1 MLVVLRV
8 KEIPPFLWGNIFFAW
23 LLLATG
29 SSLRAQTLGGQTV
42 FNFLRESNSPQL
54 SALGGVNVSQEND
67 DLSLAFM
74 QPALLRDSMDRQ
86 MVANFNSQYAGISNY
101 NLMLAYHQPRLNMNF
116 ALGAV
121 YVDYGDI
128 TQTDPSGNIL
138 GDFHPR
144 DYAIQATAA
153 GKYLERWYYGFT
165 LKYIGS
171 DLGMYRSNGIA
182 MDVGLNYK
190 IPDRGWQ
197 FGLAAINM
205 GSQLKSYEDAGKEE
219 LPFDLQVGISKRLLN
234 APIQLSLTLDHIHE
248 WNLEYSDSAF
258 NAAVGV
264 TPSSGFGKR
273 LLEHAILAAQLYAT
287 RYIEVT
293 VGYNYLLRQELSL
306 VSASN
311 GLTGFSL
318 GVGVVLPQFTFRY
331 ARTSYQNSNA
341 YNQVGLDL
349 PLRKYIGK

>member
-1 MLVVLRV
+1 MVLTLV
-8 KEIPPFLWGNIFFAW
+8 F
-23 LLLATG
+23 G
-29 SSLRAQTLGGQTV
+29 SSRLSAQTLGGQTV

-54 SALGGVNVSQEND
+54 SALGGVNLSSQGD

-74 QPALLRDSMDRQ
+74 QPALLRDSMDKQ

-101 NLMLAYHQPRLNMNF
+101 NWMVAFHQSRLNMNF

-144 DYAIQATAA
+144 DYAIQGTVA

-171 DLGMYRSNGIA
+171 DLGIYRSNGIA
-182 MDVGLNYK
+182 MDVGLNYE
-190 IPDRGWQ
+190 IPDEGWQ
-197 FGLAAINM
+197 FGIAAINM
-205 GSQLKSYEDAGKEE
+205 GSQLRSYNDAGKEE
-219 LPFDLQVGISKRLLN
+219 LPFDLQIGVSKKLLN
-234 APIQLSLTLDHIHE
+234 APIQFSLTLDQIHD
-248 WNLEYSDSAF
+248 WNLEYSDSTF
-258 NAAVGV
+258 NATVGV
-264 TPSSGFGKR
+264 TPPDGFGQH
-273 LLEHAILAAQLYAT
+273 LLEHMILAAQVYAS

-293 VGYNYLLRQELSL
+293 LGYNYLLRQELSL

-341 YNQVGLDL
+341 YNQVGFNL
-349 PLRKYIGK
+349 PLGRYLGEGK

>member
-29 SSLRAQTLGGQTV
+29 SSLSAQTLGGQTV

-128 TQTDPSGNIL
+128 T
-138 GDFHPR
+138 R
-144 DYAIQATAA
+144 C
-153 GKYLERWYYGFT
+153 W
-165 LKYIGS
+165 
-171 DLGMYRSNGIA
+171 
-182 MDVGLNYK
+182 
-190 IPDRGWQ
+190 
-197 FGLAAINM
+197 
-205 GSQLKSYEDAGKEE
+205 
-219 LPFDLQVGISKRLLN
+219 
-234 APIQLSLTLDHIHE
+234 PI
-248 WNLEYSDSAF
+248 
-258 NAAVGV
+258 
-264 TPSSGFGKR
+264 
-273 LLEHAILAAQLYAT
+273 
-287 RYIEVT
+287 
-293 VGYNYLLRQELSL
+293 
-306 VSASN
+306 
-311 GLTGFSL
+311 
-318 GVGVVLPQFTFRY
+318 
-331 ARTSYQNSNA
+331 
-341 YNQVGLDL
+341 
-349 PLRKYIGK
+349 